1 MVRPTYWRRP
11 SASYLPSSSVRMWY
25 RFDLS
30 PVWVPGNPTRP
41 DRLIWDTHSDT
52 AHDHVVELLTRSA
65 ARIPGAVHRPSTP
78 CSGTIQL
85 GSGSAQLI
93 SNG

>member
-1 MVRPTYWRRP
+1 MTHATADL
-11 SASYLPSSSVRMWY
+11 SLPDDVGMAPAHHY

-30 PVWVPGNPTRP
+30 PAWVPGNPTRP
-41 DRLIWDTHSDT
+41 DRLIGDTHSDT
-52 AHDHVVELLTRSA
+52 EHDHVVELLTRSA
-65 ARIPGAVHRPSTP
+65 ARIPGAVYRPSTS